1 MSRREA
7 VFPAL
12 ILVFTAVM
20 LAIGYFHYHY
30 SWTAFAFPLAAGLAV
45 SLLCAFE
52 IAPLLRTRGARAPE
66 AKAQPS
72 PSLPS
77 IAWLFALAAFLY
89 AIGFVFGAALYLLV
103 CLRGNGFSWRLSLGT
118 AAVSLLV
125 TWGLF
130 INVLRVQLPVTP
142 LWMGW

>member
-1 MSRREA
+1 LNRRGV

-12 ILVFTAVM
+12 ILAFTTVM

-45 SLLCAFE
+45 FLLCAFE
-52 IAPLLRTRGARAPE
+52 IAALLRARGAGAPG
-66 AKAQPS
+66 AAVP
-72 PSLPS
+72 PSLS
-77 IAWLFALAAFLY
+77 LSGIAWLFALAAFLFGF
-89 AIGFVFGAALYLLV
+89 GFVFGAALYLLV
-103 CLRGNGFSWRLSLGT
+103 CLKANGFSWRLSIGT

-130 INVLRVQLPVTP
+130 IHVLRVQLPVP
-142 LWMGW
+142 PSWMG